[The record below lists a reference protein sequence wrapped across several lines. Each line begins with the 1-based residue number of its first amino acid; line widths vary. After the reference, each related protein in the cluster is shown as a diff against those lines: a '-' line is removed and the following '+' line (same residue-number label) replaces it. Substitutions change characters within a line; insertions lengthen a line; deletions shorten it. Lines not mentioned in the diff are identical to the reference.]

1 MGWRRLATVIRYGRY
16 MSIDNLVDYLS
27 TMGRC
32 GAHFS
37 LHSHIT
43 NHSFE
48 CRRASKALELMEPH
62 IKKGYNHEGVFYK
75 SDAEDIDGSV
85 AWHFATYLI
94 ESINGGRHYGP
105 DGVYMEVPELIGK
118 MLNGGFNEETREASE
133 MFAESKAV
141 ATYQRWLKQCL
152 ELRYDWIMAP
162 GLYLGDLYA
171 AGLEDDPLIDYE
183 NY

>member
-1 MGWRRLATVIRYGRY
+1 

-62 IKKGYNHEGVFYK
+62 IKRGYNYEGYFHAGEGEY
-75 SDAEDIDGSV
+75 ADGEV

-162 GLYLGDLYA
+162 GLYLSDLYA
-171 AGLEDDPLIDYE
+171 AGLEDDPQIDYE

>member
-1 MGWRRLATVIRYGRY
+1 
-16 MSIDNLVDYLS
+16 
-27 TMGRC
+27 MGRC

-62 IKKGYNHEGVFYK
+62 ITTGTLHDGVVYNTERES
-75 SDAEDIDGSV
+75 SDGQV
-85 AWHFATYLI
+85 AWHFATHLI
-94 ESINGGRHYGP
+94 ESINGGWHYGP
-105 DGVYMEVPELIGK
+105 DGSYLEVPHLIGE
-118 MLNGGFNEETREASE
+118 MLNRGFFGETREASE
-133 MFAESKAV
+133 KFAESEAV
-141 ATYQRWLKQCL
+141 ATYKRWLVQCL

-171 AGLEDDPLIDYE
+171 AGLEDDPPIDYE